1 MEVNH
6 VRGHQD
12 KKKRKEQLTMAE
24 NLNIMADKIIEKN
37 ASIPK
42 SIHIQNTPMSVY
54 IQENYIPNIIRKEI
68 RSHCGAQDAA
78 RFIKEKYRRTQQTL
92 DNIEWELHAVFIQNQ
107 KYSGKRQP
115 SNTFIDDYHQEQ
127 NALCR
132 T

>member
-6 VRGHQD
+6 VRSHQD

-54 IQENYIPNIIRKEI
+54 IQENYIPNRKYVLIVEPKMQLG
-68 RSHCGAQDAA
+68 SS
-78 RFIKEKYRRTQQTL
+78 KK
-92 DNIEWELHAVFIQNQ
+92 NIDGHN
-107 KYSGKRQP
+107 K
-115 SNTFIDDYHQEQ
+115 H
-127 NALCR
+127 
-132 T
+132 